1 MTLVLWML
9 VIELD
14 QFFQGDR
21 ARHVGVVDSEYVVH
35 LGLTTLGV
43 SAGNKVRNYY
53 IMQKK
58 IFLGLCLRTMHE
70 KHSFLRLARELCI
83 RKMFRTW
90 AELKMKVLTY
100 ILL

>member
-1 MTLVLWML
+1 MMLVLLML

-35 LGLTTLGV
+35 LGLPTLGV
-43 SAGNKVRNYY
+43 SAGSKVCNYY

-58 IFLGLCLRTMHE
+58 YF
-70 KHSFLRLARELCI
+70 
-83 RKMFRTW
+83 
-90 AELKMKVLTY
+90 
-100 ILL
+100 